1 VDSKLSWFMKNPAI
15 YLGTIL
21 LLIFG
26 SEFFLGYIR
35 EREFY
40 VLDFILSF
48 IGLIMVVM
56 SLTKKIST
64 KSQRALNITLRCSF
78 ESNHISITTPLYY

>member
-1 VDSKLSWFMKNPAI
+1 MDSKLSWFMKNLAI

-21 LLIFG
+21 LLTFG
-26 SEFFLGYIR
+26 GEFILGYIR

-40 VLDFILSF
+40 VLDLVFSI

-56 SLTKKIST
+56 SLTRKISSK
-64 KSQRALNITLRCSF
+64 KSKST
-78 ESNHISITTPLYY
+78 

>member
-1 VDSKLSWFMKNPAI
+1 MDSKISWFMKNPAI

-21 LLIFG
+21 LLTFG
-26 SEFFLGYIR
+26 GEFILGYIR

-40 VLDFILSF
+40 VLDFVFSI

-56 SLTKKIST
+56 SLTKKISSK
-64 KSQRALNITLRCSF
+64 KSKST
-78 ESNHISITTPLYY
+78 

>member
-21 LLIFG
+21 LLTFG
-26 SEFFLGYIR
+26 GEFILEYIR
-35 EREFY
+35 EHKFY
-40 VLDFILSF
+40 VLDFVFSI

-56 SLTKKIST
+56 SLTKKFSSKKSKST
-64 KSQRALNITLRCSF
+64 
-78 ESNHISITTPLYY
+78 

>member
-1 VDSKLSWFMKNPAI
+1 MDSKISWFMKNPAI

-48 IGLIMVVM
+48 IGLIMVMM
-56 SLTKKIST
+56 SLTKKILNKKPKST
-64 KSQRALNITLRCSF
+64 
-78 ESNHISITTPLYY
+78 

>member
-1 VDSKLSWFMKNPAI
+1 MDSKLSWFMKNPAI

-21 LLIFG
+21 LLTFG
-26 SEFFLGYIR
+26 GEFILGYIR

-40 VLDFILSF
+40 VLDLVFSI

-56 SLTKKIST
+56 SLTRKISSK
-64 KSQRALNITLRCSF
+64 KSKST
-78 ESNHISITTPLYY
+78 